1 MLISSEFLELKHSK
15 LKEQEVCKQKEE
27 KKILADP
34 LKSQYPG
41 MVIDMKREYNNK
53 TKEKLA
59 SILIK
64 DIIQNQTD
72 RYNVFE
78 LSRRMDRVK
87 FTLNIEENE
96 DSSYSKRNNSLR
108 D

>member
-1 MLISSEFLELKHSK
+1 M
-15 LKEQEVCKQKEE
+15 
-27 KKILADP
+27 AD
-34 LKSQYPG
+34 LLNSRYPG

-53 TKEKLA
+53 TKDQLV

-72 RYNVFE
+72 RLNALE
-78 LSRRMDRVK
+78 LLRRTDCIK

-96 DSSYSKRNNSLR
+96 DSNFSKRNNSSR